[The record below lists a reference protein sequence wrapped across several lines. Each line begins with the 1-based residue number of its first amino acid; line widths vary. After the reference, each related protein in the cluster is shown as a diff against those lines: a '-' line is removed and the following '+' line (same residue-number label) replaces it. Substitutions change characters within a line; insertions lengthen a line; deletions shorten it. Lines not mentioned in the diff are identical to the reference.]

1 MDNPT
6 IDTLADLLLA
16 IESSWAPLEPFLAG
30 LTEKQATLQDD
41 QGWTV
46 RDHVTHMAV
55 WEESVAV
62 LFHGKPR
69 HEALGIDE
77 DFYADASFDEINE
90 IIRKR
95 NPSMPL
101 GQALAEWKRV
111 HHDLMAWVR
120 SLSDTELTRRVR
132 DFFPQA
138 PRTDDR
144 LVIDFLHENTAAHI
158 DEHLPWMRAIVGRS
172 A

>member
-1 MDNPT
+1 MDNPA
-6 IDTLADLLLA
+6 IDTLADLLRS
-16 IESSWAPLEPFLAG
+16 IDSSWAQLEPFLAG
-30 LTEKQATLQDD
+30 LTEKQAIMQDD

-62 LFHGKPR
+62 LFDGKPR

-77 DFYADASFDEINE
+77 AFYAEASFDEINE

-95 NPSMPL
+95 TQSMPL
-101 GQALAEWKRV
+101 GQALAEWKRA
-111 HHDLMAWVR
+111 HHELMARVR
-120 SLSDTELTRRVR
+120 SLSEDELTRRVR

-138 PRTDDR
+138 ARTDDR

-158 DEHLPWMRAIVGRS
+158 DEHFPWMRAIVSRS